1 MMLLIMSHLHRVLV
15 LLISLTMFY
24 FTLSSST
31 TTKYDVKFTSI
42 IQLYGVNVA
51 MMEEIEQQVFKEV
64 MATTM
69 TGISSHDIHIR
80 MIEPGD
86 SQQLGRQE
94 SSDIVRIEYGTEFT
108 TTAEISIISKVK
120 ELSHESEQ
128 RFVLEGESLSSIFVE
143 KCSKL
148 GSNKIGPLQLSFGVP
163 VYVSSGTTPVAGGI
177 AVPTSLPTT
186 FPTAAPSSE
195 ADWKQSMYV
204 ISFESS
210 VLIRFE
216 CDISPCLGI
225 DEMDDPS
232 QQAFREVF
240 ASSMQNVSLD
250 DVSIVSVLVHN
261 SHYPTFRGVFSTQF
275 ITDDSSRIHEII
287 GNLTAEMN
295 ETFASATVEGEEAP
309 SSILAST
316 FVERSVELGSV
327 IFALSNPTVIFSPP
341 EVSTEYWMEEVQTFV
356 PSSAPSVLVSHR
368 PSNGPSGDPSNEPS
382 NEPSSEPSRYPSGV
396 PSSIPSGVQTVHPSG
411 LPSNDP
417 SGDPSG
423 APSNEPSG
431 EPSSEPSSRPRSEP
445 SVEPSSEPSCHPSG
459 APSVCPSSD
468 PSNGPSGD
476 PSNEPSNEPSSEPS
490 CHPSGVPSSVP
501 SGVQTVHPSRLPSND
516 PSGDPSSEP
525 SCHPSG
531 VSSYCPSS
539 DPSNG
544 PSGEPSNEPSSEPSR
559 HPTRRVPSGI
569 PSSDPSSQPSSDPS
583 GTMPVTGGAAAPT
596 SLSTIF
602 PTAAPSAEADWK
614 QSMYVISFESSVLI
628 RFECDISPCLGI
640 DEMDDPSQQA
650 FREVFASSMQNVSLD
665 DVSIVSVL
673 VHNSHYPTF
682 RGVFSTQ
689 FITDDSSRIHE
700 IIGNLTAEMNETFA
714 SATVEGEE
722 APSSILA
729 STFVERSVE
738 LGSVIFALSNPTVIF
753 SPPEVST
760 EYGMEEV
767 QTFVPSSAPSVLVSH
782 RPSNGP
788 SGDPSNEPSNE
799 PSSEPS
805 CHPSGV
811 PSSVPSGVQ
820 TVHPSGL
827 PSNDPSGDPSS
838 EPSCHPSGVSS
849 YCPSSD
855 PSNGPS
861 GEPSNEPSSEPSRHP
876 TRSVPSGI
884 PSSDPSSQP
893 SSDPSGTMPVE
904 GGAAAPTS
912 LSTTFPT
919 AAPSAEADWKQSMY
933 VISFESSVLI
943 RFECDISPCLGI
955 DEMDD
960 PSQQAFRE
968 VFASSMQN
976 VSLDDVSIV
985 SVLVHNSHYPTFR
998 GVFSTQFI
1006 TDDSSRIHEIIG
1018 NLTAEMN
1025 ETFASATVEGEEAPS
1040 SILASTFVERSVEL
1054 GSVIFALSNPTVIF
1068 SPPDVSTEY
1077 GMEEVQTFVPS
1088 SAPSV
1093 LVSHRP
1099 SNGPSGEPSR
1109 HPTRSVP
1116 SGIPSSYPSSQPSSD
1131 PSGTMP
1137 VEGGAA
1143 APTSLTTIFPTAAPS
1158 AEADWKQSMY
1168 VISFES
1174 SVLIRFEC
1182 DVSPCLGIDEMDDP
1196 SQQAFREVFASS
1208 MQNVSLDD
1216 VSIVSVLVHNSH
1228 YPTFRGVFSTQFITD
1243 DSSRIHE
1250 IIGNLTAEMNETF
1263 ASATVEGEEAPSSIL
1278 ASTFVERS
1286 VELGSV
1292 IFALSNP
1299 TVIFS
1304 PPDVSTEYGMEEVQ
1318 TFVPSSAPSV
1328 LVSHRPSNGPS
1339 GEPSRHPT
1347 RSVPSGIPSS
1357 YPSSQPSSDPSGAM
1371 PVEGGAAAPTSLTT
1385 IFPTAAPSAEADWKQ
1400 SMYVISFESS
1410 VLIRFECDVSPCLG
1424 IDEMDDPSQQ
1434 AFREVFASSMQN
1446 VSLDDVSIVSVLVHN
1461 SHYPTFRGVFS
1472 TQFITDDSSRIHE
1485 IIGNLTAEM
1494 NETFASATVEGEEA
1508 PSSILASTFVE
1519 RSVELGSVI
1528 FALSNPTV
1536 IFSPPDVSTEY
1547 GMEEVQ
1553 TFVPS
1558 SAPSV
1563 LVSHRPSNGPS
1574 GEPSRHPTRS
1584 VPSGIPSSY
1593 PSSQPSSDPSGAMP
1607 VEGGAAAPTSL
1618 TTIFPTAAP
1627 SAEADWKQSMYV
1639 ISFES
1644 SVLIRFECDVS
1655 PCLGIDEMDDP
1666 SQQAFRE
1673 VFASSM
1679 QNVSLDDVSIVSV
1692 LVHNSHYPTFRGVFS
1707 TQFITDDS
1715 SRIHEIIGNLTA
1727 EMNETFASAT
1737 VEGEEAPSS
1746 ILASTFVER
1755 SVELGSV
1762 IFALSNPTVIFSP
1775 PDVSTEYGMEE
1786 VQTFVPSSAPSV
1798 LVSHRPSNGPSGE
1811 PSRHPTRS
1819 VPSGIPSS
1827 YPSSQPSSDPSGAM
1841 PVEGGAAAPTSLTTI
1856 FPTAAPSAEAD
1867 WKQSMYVIS
1876 FESSVLIRFEC
1887 DVSPCLGI
1895 DEMDDPS
1902 QQAFREVFASSMQ
1915 NVSLDDVSIV
1925 SVLVHNSHYPTFR
1938 GVFSTQFITDD
1949 SSRIHEIIGNL
1960 TAEMNE
1966 TFASATVE
1974 GEEAPSS
1981 ILASTFVER
1990 SVELGSVIFALSNPT
2005 VIFSPPDVSTE
2016 YGMEEVQTF
2025 VPSSAPSV
2033 LVSHRPSNG
2042 PSGEPSRHPTR
2053 SVPSGIPSSYPSS
2066 QPSSDPSGAMPVE
2079 GGAAAPTSLS
2089 TIFPTAAPSA
2099 EADWK
2104 QSMYVISFESSV
2116 LIRFECDVSP
2126 CLGIDEMDDPSQQA
2140 FREVFASSMQ
2150 NVSLD
2155 DVSIVS
2161 VLVHNSH
2168 YPTFRGVFS
2177 TQFITDDSSRIHE
2190 IIGNLTAEMNETFA
2204 SATVEGEEAP
2214 SSILASTFVERSVEL
2229 GSVIFALSNPTVIF
2243 SPPDVSTEYGMEEV
2257 QTFVP
2262 SSAPS
2267 VLVSHRPSNGPSGEP
2282 SRHPTRSV
2290 PSGIPS
2296 SYPSSQPSSDPSG
2309 AMPVEGGAAA
2319 PTSLS
2324 TIFPTAAPSAEADWK
2339 QSMYVISFESSVLI
2353 RFECDVSPCLG
2364 IDEMD
2369 DPSQQAFREVFAS
2382 SMQNVSLDDVSI
2394 VSVLVHN
2401 SHYPTFRGVFS
2412 TQFITDDSS
2421 RIHEIIGN
2429 LTAEMNETFASATV
2443 EGEEAPSSILASTF
2457 VERSVELGSVI
2468 FALSNPTVIFS
2479 PPEVSTEYGMEEV
2492 QTFVP
2497 SSAPS
2502 VLVSH
2507 RPSNGPSGEPSR
2519 HPTRSVPSGIPS
2531 SYPSSQPS
2539 SDPSGAMPVEG
2550 GAAAPTSLTTI
2561 FPTAAPSAE
2570 ADWKQSMY
2578 VISFESSVL
2587 IRFEC
2592 DVSPCLGIDEMD
2604 DPSQQAFREVFASS
2618 MQNVSL
2624 DDVSIVS
2631 VLVHNSHYPTFR
2643 GVFSTQFITDD
2654 SSRIHEII
2662 GNLTAEMNETFASA
2676 TVEGEEA
2683 PSSILAS
2690 TFVER
2695 SVELGSVIFALSNP
2709 TVIFSPPDVSTEYG
2723 MEEVQTFVP
2732 SSAPSVLV
2740 SHRPSNG
2747 PSGEPSRHPTRS
2759 VPSGIP
2765 SSYPSSQPSSDPSGA
2780 MPVEGG
2786 AAAPTS
2792 LSTIFP
2798 TAAPSAE
2805 ADWKQSMYV
2814 ISFESSVL
2822 IRFECD
2828 ISPCLGIDEMD
2839 DPSQQAFREVF
2850 ASSMQN
2856 VSLDDVSIVSV
2867 LVHNSHYPT
2876 FRGVFSTQFITDD
2889 SSRIHEII
2897 GNLTAEMN
2905 ETFASATV
2913 EGEEAPSSILAST
2926 FVERSVELGSVI
2938 FALSNPTVI
2947 FSPPEVSTEY
2957 GMEEVQTFVPSSAPS
2972 VLVSHRPSNGPSGEP
2987 SRHPTRSVPSG
2998 IPSSYPSSQPSSDP
3012 SGAMPV
3018 EGGAAAPT
3026 SLSTIFPTA
3035 APSAEADWKQS
3046 MYVISFESSVLIRFE
3061 CDISPCLGIDEMD
3074 DPSQQAFREVFASSM
3089 QNVSLDDVSI
3099 VSVLVHN
3106 SHYPTFRGVFSTQFI
3121 TDDSSRIHE
3130 IIGNLTAEMNETFA
3144 SATVEGEE
3152 APSSILASTF
3162 VERSVELGSVIFALS
3177 NPTVI
3182 FSPPEVSTEYGMEEV
3197 QTFVPSSAPSVLV
3210 SHLPN
3215 NGPSGEPSSD
3225 AIDNLS
3231 LHPSYIPTQYLL
3243 LPVLGPS
3250 SRPTSSIMGE
3260 PTPHVSHAP
3269 FSPPTRQPSKL
3280 PSPCPSLLSNQ
3291 SPSLLSTTTPS
3302 AVIEWMQSVF
3312 IITVAASQE
3321 LFGIIAS
3328 DLDDHAVTAFQEV
3341 AARSMP
3347 NVSVDDVTVLSVV
3360 DLLPTQTTLLG
3371 IVINYSTQL
3380 TAKSTHSIADIIEG
3394 ISTSSEMFLE
3404 ENDVGALFVEECVNV
3419 GSTTVT
3425 NETIV
3430 HYGILEVSEVYEV
3443 TEVQTGYPSSHPS
3456 HGPTSIPSPSPSQ
3469 SPVTSRPT
3477 FPGDTNRP
3485 SFMPTFVP
3493 TCMPSGNPSYIPSS
3507 QPTQPTSQPTTLP
3520 TGEPSVC
3527 PSVQPTSQPSA
3538 LPTSFPSATPSF
3550 APTLS
3555 YYTLFDSSS
3564 IALPPQSGE
3573 FSFTYHVNSLSDF
3586 AEVNERWATFKDNY
3600 LDGPFELDYSI
3611 DDIWISGVSF
3621 GDVEPWVVG
3630 DMTCQET
3637 SLVTPI
3643 INSLVSGVV
3652 TNSSLL
3658 CSGTSLSVHNEGN
3671 LCINC
3676 GENNAGSTRCA
3687 DPKNGTVSLPL
3698 NASCFDWESDNRIT
3712 KHAVA
3717 ISFSSHERVKFTVP
3731 SVEFIRLT
3739 PLTNSIVVMAGTLSS
3754 NGGMLYCKAYRPEI
3768 KDVSTITRSELRMQ
3782 GFSTLIP
3789 KSEGDSPVESNVSI
3803 PELIAASTYE
3813 VYCHVEDTAGN
3824 MASLDDMFL
3833 TRTTTNTLC
3842 CRDIKFDK
3850 VSKYVTASANPE
3862 NFRFQFSLPSIPE
3875 SGLEVTVTPYV
3886 LHESNDYA
3894 SLINILPKKFTFST
3908 NTQSRGKSRVFALSS
3923 PLAVPSS
3930 IYSLHLNVSEHA
3942 VNSSLLRKYL
3952 PPAPR
3957 VLEVLGGSSALPPP
3971 ALESAVFSS
3980 SGQSVS
3986 VCFDDATDYGA
3997 NILGTLVNSKWKCSR
4012 LFSFNGDEVTSCT
4025 WSSAS
4030 CVRMIPCGNT
4040 LCAQVPNRNSLNLLK
4055 PEDSLTLKDSAI
4067 KSACRAGTTCA
4078 LNYYANES
4086 AIVVSAPL
4094 LPLQPSVFITAS
4106 DAGGACDTPL
4116 TLDATATTG
4125 SGGRPWQSIEWSV
4138 SVPLESAEANAT
4150 LTAAQLDELDTLASY
4165 LNIVGSISAPITIPF
4180 DMLNMTSYTF
4190 TLSVKNFLQSEEE
4203 YVAGSVDVFV
4213 TDAAAASSPFVFFD
4227 GPKYRI
4233 VRAFDEFSVLVS
4245 SERPSCLSSSTIS
4258 YTWKVF
4264 EGTTYINVVSTSNEA
4279 RRMKLA
4285 PYSLTAGETY
4295 SFSVT
4300 AQLNNGGIGK
4310 GLLTVYVEV
4319 GSAYVSIAGAN
4330 SLIIPYSSPVNLDA
4344 SNSVL
4349 EDLSPIDPDNVVDL
4363 VWSCTIGDVFTT
4375 DTELE
4380 FGDSCDDVFLINKSA
4395 ISTYPS
4401 TELVPIHTALLQADV
4416 LYSITASAFLASD
4429 NEVTAS
4435 VSIQSLPPVVVL
4447 PSIEISSTFRKF
4459 NGDEILQIFATIDSV
4474 SEARDQNV
4482 TWSLMDDIGV
4492 SINLESILLTSQVRS
4507 VQRNTTV
4514 SFPLSAKPFS
4524 FAAGKTYTFRLEAKS
4539 LEGGV
4544 SFSQISLTANGPPT
4558 SGEVEIVPS
4567 IGYSFDTRFFLT
4579 AQYWMEDAS
4588 DYPILYSFRYTLQEI
4603 SSNVT
4608 RFSFMNIG
4616 FTSERAFRTTQLP
4629 SGLSTRQ
4636 HTVHISVSIS
4646 DFYGSS
4652 TEELMNATVYDTTI
4666 LASADISRRLSF
4678 SDLSSNINSAMSSG
4692 DVDAVSIEVNNIIVT
4707 LVAEDCSSVPDC
4719 TSVYN
4724 RDECFNTPHTC
4735 GECLPGYTGV
4745 VGPANSWCA
4754 PESIIPALHDL
4765 HSPCNA
4771 TGNSATD
4778 PCMPPLMCLDGACAL
4793 PNKACPSNSSDAI
4806 CSNGGSCQFV
4816 DKFSGNVLS
4825 NCSVSD
4831 TSCAAVCSCGVGRY
4845 GSACEMTSTDYAER
4859 LETRVLL
4866 CEGLQF
4872 IGENLDESAELL
4884 SSIAAALQYAFS
4896 PFEAGSV
4903 DSILTCVNVAQ
4914 IVIRMSDYGFLDNE
4928 PLFAVDGSLPPHA
4941 AMLFFSSKVLSFVQ
4955 LEMLRNSTGI
4965 TMQNISNIVMEMTNL
4980 QDSLMSS
4987 VSSGMVGGENE
4998 INLLSDSVL
5007 ISVKYPFLDTLANAS
5022 LTSPVSTGDVIYGR
5036 ETAQVILPSSGMLA
5050 CESFA
5055 DSSSSAEFVR
5065 LSLSTWLQN
5074 PYYVDLHSALS
5085 VNTTLE
5091 SQIIR
5096 FATMGYKD
5104 QSLVEELD
5112 PSNMYDTN
5120 YTLVVP
5126 LNVEWDWSN
5135 ASNIIAGISAFL
5147 QDGTPVDAPCELTS
5161 VSSTALSYSCTNLL
5175 DYCPQQLAV
5184 NDNVTNRRL
5193 EMSSGNIKA
5202 DSDYPAIYPDHPHY
5216 SYWSLLKMKRREIP
5230 QSRRLDFD
5238 YGVEGDDDAA
5248 GTVTY
5253 NDYGALMSSVGNENA
5268 GTFRTN
5274 PAVLHTR
5281 QGILTVSCIALA
5293 VCVLFLCLRGFIM
5306 WDIRDKVHK
5315 YKVHKKAAVVK
5326 GDSVNNL
5333 VMKSLV
5339 TLNCD
5344 SDDEIPWKLKMNVR
5358 RPSSSDDLDDSDSD
5372 MEFKDKMDW
5381 QEQDSSCRSDV
5392 YSEMSSINGST
5403 PRKSNMHSEVSS
5415 ASEST
5420 NVLFSQKSDVYSE
5433 VSSISV
5439 SATIPVDN
5447 SFENTSQ
5454 STCQSTKTKHLEQ
5467 YEKAKAVRN
5476 FIASVTP
5483 PAFRAT
5489 SKSGWVRFVNA
5500 ICRHHNWVRCF
5511 TFPSRR
5517 LPRAIR
5523 YLVIVTD
5530 ILILLFV
5537 DSLFF
5542 GILFVDDGYCESL
5555 SGEGNAEICM
5565 AKPSRMQSDISMCY
5579 FDETTYGCYLRPPP
5593 DDLTFF
5599 LIVAMLVTTLSI
5611 LPSVFCETILR
5622 DVCARTPSFAV
5633 QHSAENKYI
5642 MNLGELRRGA
5652 KNTLTAYLAGAVGIF
5667 SEVHIKSE
5675 KNKDDAAI
5683 CESDLRLE
5691 EINFYNE
5698 FRTLHEEVNL
5708 LTTAA
5713 KATLAYNT
5721 AVCSLPWTVGTL
5733 DLEDDLLDCARALK
5747 EYLGLYD
5754 DGSPMPMTAS
5764 QQLVFRTARRKLEWK
5779 IQKVRNQAEE
5789 IMGHIDEFLK
5799 SDQGAIDNINSF
5811 LIQSFILEQMSPFRR
5826 HALRE
5831 EFFHYDSA
5839 SPPPVNGM
5847 LWMSCWVF
5855 LILLWIFLV
5864 YWCLLWAMENSSVTA
5879 TMWMQQMIFVLIQE
5893 CFVNECMQ
5901 IFIVNVLVVES
5912 LRPQLKKIIDV
5923 LTGILL
5929 AKVATEKKMESER
5942 FNLAQ
5947 HTSAACRAAQKPEL
5961 RKLISSRLLRHI
5973 NVHDIAMC
5981 REVKSEKM
5989 GMLPSL
5995 LISLP
6000 TLLAFMHESVQQCF
6014 LDVLIPSCWC
6024 FFILANSYMLM
6035 ISPLLF
6041 ALPYVLLFMFLLH
6054 RYGYLLPKRKRHRQY
6069 MQYVMEQMRV
6079 SDQECSHG
6087 YEVHQDSV
6095 DNMWRN
6101 MNLNLSLKE
6110 KDKSTQHLIATAR
6123 FFPEPIL
6130 RMQVSMKER
6139 DKYFFEKVS
6148 DDSILA
6154 RMTNSLLWNLPS
6166 LKNGHT
6172 TGGEF
6177 VDVERYGEANLIM
6190 EEDVDDFEGEKAGF
6204 NGTEEFLQNF
6214 PVEENKGMCSYGRIP
6229 SEVFATG
6236 TICANEISSS
6246 HDIPFPTRSDK
6257 TNCAIGKYDSPISVC
6272 HNNLSSPAVAGKWES
6287 SLVHNKKGSM
6297 EIVNESGTS
6306 DVGSEDSIK

>member
-1 MMLLIMSHLHRVLV
+1 MLLIMSHLHRVLV
-15 LLISLTMFY
+15 LLIIMFY

-51 MMEEIEQQVFKEV
+51 MMEEMEQQVFKEV

-108 TTAEISIISKVK
+108 TTTEISISSKVK

-148 GSNKIGPLQLSFGVP
+148 GSNKILPLQLSFGVP

-177 AVPTSLPTT
+177 AVPTSLPTI
-186 FPTAAPSSE
+186 FPTTAPSGE

-341 EVSTEYWMEEVQTFV
+341 DVSTEYGMEEVQTFV
-356 PSSAPSVLVSHR
+356 PSSAPSVLVSYR
-368 PSNGPSGDPSNEPS
+368 PSNGPSGEPSNEPS
-382 NEPSSEPSRYPSGV
+382 NEPSCEPSRHPSGV
-396 PSSIPSGVQTVHPSG
+396 PSSVPSGVQTVHPSG
-411 LPSNDP
+411 LPNNDP
-417 SGDPSG
+417 SGDPSS

-459 APSVCPSSD
+459 APSYC
-468 PSNGPSGD
+468 PSGD
-476 PSNEPSNEPSSEPS
+476 PSNEPSSKPS
-490 CHPSGVPSSVP
+490 CHPSGVPSHVP
-501 SGVQTVHPSRLPSND
+501 SGVQTVHPSSLPSND

-539 DPSNG
+539 NPSNG
-544 PSGEPSNEPSSEPSR
+544 PSGEPSSEPSR
-559 HPTRRVPSGI
+559 HPRSVPSGI
-569 PSSDPSSQPSSDPS
+569 PSSYPSSQPSSDPS
-583 GTMPVTGGAAAPT
+583 GTMPVAGGAAAPT
-596 SLSTIF
+596 SLPTTF
-602 PTAAPSAEADWK
+602 PTAAPSSEADWKQSMYVISFESSVLIRFECDISPCLGIDEMDDPSQQALREVFASSMQNVSLDDVSIVSVLVHNSHYPTFRGVFSTQFITDDSSRIHEIIGNLTAEMNETFASATVEGEEAPSSILASTFVERSVELGSVIFALSNPTVIFSPPDVSTEYGMEEVQTFVPSSAPSVLVSYRPSNGPSGEPSNEPSNEPSCEPSRYPRSEPSGIPSSEPSRYPSSVPSGIPSSYPSSQPSSDPSGTMPGAGGAAAPTSLPTTFPTTAPSGEADWK

-753 SPPEVST
+753 SPPDVST

-788 SGDPSNEPSNE
+788 SG
-799 PSSEPS
+799 
-805 CHPSGV
+805 
-811 PSSVPSGVQ
+811 
-820 TVHPSGL
+820 
-827 PSNDPSGDPSS
+827 
-838 EPSCHPSGVSS
+838 
-849 YCPSSD
+849 
-855 PSNGPS
+855 
-861 GEPSNEPSSEPSRHP
+861 EPSRHP
-876 TRSVPSGI
+876 TRSVPGGI
-884 PSSDPSSQP
+884 PSSYPSSQP
-893 SSDPSGTMPVE
+893 SSDPSGTMPVA

-912 LSTTFPT
+912 LPTTFPT
-919 AAPSAEADWKQSMY
+919 TAPSGEADWKQSMYVISFESSVLIRFECDISPCLGIDEMDDPSQQAFREVFASSMQNVSLDDVSIVSVLVHNSHYPTFRGVFSTQFITDDSSRIHEIIGNLTAEMNETFASATVEGEEAPSSILASTFVERSVELGSVIFALSNPTVIFSPPDVSTEYGMEEVQTFVPSSAPSVLVSHRPSNGPSGEPSRHPTRSVPGGIPSSYPSSQPSSDPSGTMPVAGGAAAPTSLPTTFPTTAPSGEADWKQSMY

-1137 VEGGAA
+1137 VAGGAA
-1143 APTSLTTIFPTAAPS
+1143 APTSLPTTAPS
-1158 AEADWKQSMY
+1158 GEADWKQSMY

-1182 DVSPCLGIDEMDDP
+1182 DISPCLGIDEMDDPSQQAFREVFASSMQNVSLDDVSIVSVLVHNSHYPTFRGVFSTQFITDDSSRIHEIIGNLTAEMNETFASATVEGEEAPSSILASTFVERSVELGSVIFALSNPTVIFSPPDVSTEYGMEEVQTFVPSSAPSVLVSHRPSNGPSGEPSRHPTRSVPGGIPSSYPSSQPSSDPSGTMPVAGGAAAPTSLPTTFPTTAPSGEADWKQSMYVISFESSVLIRFECDISPCLGIDEMDDP

-1357 YPSSQPSSDPSGAM
+1357 YPSSQPSSDPSGTM
-1371 PVEGGAAAPTSLTT
+1371 PVAGGAAAPTSLPTT
-1385 IFPTAAPSAEADWKQ
+1385 APSGEADWKQ

-1410 VLIRFECDVSPCLG
+1410 VLIRFECDISPCLG

-1593 PSSQPSSDPSGAMP
+1593 PSSQPSSDPSGTMP
-1607 VEGGAAAPTSL
+1607 VAGGAAAPTSL
-1618 TTIFPTAAP
+1618 PTTFPTTAP
-1627 SAEADWKQSMYV
+1627 SGEADWKQSMYV

-1644 SVLIRFECDVS
+1644 SVLIRFECDIS

-1811 PSRHPTRS
+1811 PS
-1819 VPSGIPSS
+1819 
-1827 YPSSQPSSDPSGAM
+1827 
-1841 PVEGGAAAPTSLTTI
+1841 
-1856 FPTAAPSAEAD
+1856 
-1867 WKQSMYVIS
+1867 
-1876 FESSVLIRFEC
+1876 
-1887 DVSPCLGI
+1887 
-1895 DEMDDPS
+1895 
-1902 QQAFREVFASSMQ
+1902 
-1915 NVSLDDVSIV
+1915 
-1925 SVLVHNSHYPTFR
+1925 
-1938 GVFSTQFITDD
+1938 
-1949 SSRIHEIIGNL
+1949 
-1960 TAEMNE
+1960 
-1966 TFASATVE
+1966 
-1974 GEEAPSS
+1974 
-1981 ILASTFVER
+1981 
-1990 SVELGSVIFALSNPT
+1990 
-2005 VIFSPPDVSTE
+2005 
-2016 YGMEEVQTF
+2016 
-2025 VPSSAPSV
+2025 
-2033 LVSHRPSNG
+2033 
-2042 PSGEPSRHPTR
+2042 
-2053 SVPSGIPSSYPSS
+2053 
-2066 QPSSDPSGAMPVE
+2066 
-2079 GGAAAPTSLS
+2079 
-2089 TIFPTAAPSA
+2089 
-2099 EADWK
+2099 
-2104 QSMYVISFESSV
+2104 
-2116 LIRFECDVSP
+2116 
-2126 CLGIDEMDDPSQQA
+2126 
-2140 FREVFASSMQ
+2140 
-2150 NVSLD
+2150 
-2155 DVSIVS
+2155 
-2161 VLVHNSH
+2161 
-2168 YPTFRGVFS
+2168 
-2177 TQFITDDSSRIHE
+2177 
-2190 IIGNLTAEMNETFA
+2190 
-2204 SATVEGEEAP
+2204 
-2214 SSILASTFVERSVEL
+2214 
-2229 GSVIFALSNPTVIF
+2229 
-2243 SPPDVSTEYGMEEV
+2243 
-2257 QTFVP
+2257 
-2262 SSAPS
+2262 
-2267 VLVSHRPSNGPSGEP
+2267 
-2282 SRHPTRSV
+2282 
-2290 PSGIPS
+2290 
-2296 SYPSSQPSSDPSG
+2296 
-2309 AMPVEGGAAA
+2309 
-2319 PTSLS
+2319 
-2324 TIFPTAAPSAEADWK
+2324 
-2339 QSMYVISFESSVLI
+2339 
-2353 RFECDVSPCLG
+2353 
-2364 IDEMD
+2364 
-2369 DPSQQAFREVFAS
+2369 
-2382 SMQNVSLDDVSI
+2382 
-2394 VSVLVHN
+2394 
-2401 SHYPTFRGVFS
+2401 
-2412 TQFITDDSS
+2412 
-2421 RIHEIIGN
+2421 
-2429 LTAEMNETFASATV
+2429 
-2443 EGEEAPSSILASTF
+2443 
-2457 VERSVELGSVI
+2457 
-2468 FALSNPTVIFS
+2468 
-2479 PPEVSTEYGMEEV
+2479 
-2492 QTFVP
+2492 
-2497 SSAPS
+2497 
-2502 VLVSH
+2502 
-2507 RPSNGPSGEPSR
+2507 
-2519 HPTRSVPSGIPS
+2519 
-2531 SYPSSQPS
+2531 
-2539 SDPSGAMPVEG
+2539 
-2550 GAAAPTSLTTI
+2550 
-2561 FPTAAPSAE
+2561 
-2570 ADWKQSMY
+2570 
-2578 VISFESSVL
+2578 
-2587 IRFEC
+2587 
-2592 DVSPCLGIDEMD
+2592 
-2604 DPSQQAFREVFASS
+2604 
-2618 MQNVSL
+2618 
-2624 DDVSIVS
+2624 
-2631 VLVHNSHYPTFR
+2631 
-2643 GVFSTQFITDD
+2643 
-2654 SSRIHEII
+2654 
-2662 GNLTAEMNETFASA
+2662 
-2676 TVEGEEA
+2676 
-2683 PSSILAS
+2683 
-2690 TFVER
+2690 
-2695 SVELGSVIFALSNP
+2695 
-2709 TVIFSPPDVSTEYG
+2709 
-2723 MEEVQTFVP
+2723 
-2732 SSAPSVLV
+2732 
-2740 SHRPSNG
+2740 
-2747 PSGEPSRHPTRS
+2747 
-2759 VPSGIP
+2759 
-2765 SSYPSSQPSSDPSGA
+2765 
-2780 MPVEGG
+2780 
-2786 AAAPTS
+2786 
-2792 LSTIFP
+2792 
-2798 TAAPSAE
+2798 
-2805 ADWKQSMYV
+2805 
-2814 ISFESSVL
+2814 
-2822 IRFECD
+2822 
-2828 ISPCLGIDEMD
+2828 
-2839 DPSQQAFREVF
+2839 
-2850 ASSMQN
+2850 
-2856 VSLDDVSIVSV
+2856 
-2867 LVHNSHYPT
+2867 
-2876 FRGVFSTQFITDD
+2876 
-2889 SSRIHEII
+2889 
-2897 GNLTAEMN
+2897 
-2905 ETFASATV
+2905 
-2913 EGEEAPSSILAST
+2913 
-2926 FVERSVELGSVI
+2926 
-2938 FALSNPTVI
+2938 
-2947 FSPPEVSTEY
+2947 
-2957 GMEEVQTFVPSSAPS
+2957 
-2972 VLVSHRPSNGPSGEP
+2972 
-2987 SRHPTRSVPSG
+2987 
-2998 IPSSYPSSQPSSDP
+2998 
-3012 SGAMPV
+3012 
-3018 EGGAAAPT
+3018 
-3026 SLSTIFPTA
+3026 
-3035 APSAEADWKQS
+3035 
-3046 MYVISFESSVLIRFE
+3046 
-3061 CDISPCLGIDEMD
+3061 
-3074 DPSQQAFREVFASSM
+3074 
-3089 QNVSLDDVSI
+3089 
-3099 VSVLVHN
+3099 
-3106 SHYPTFRGVFSTQFI
+3106 
-3121 TDDSSRIHE
+3121 
-3130 IIGNLTAEMNETFA
+3130 
-3144 SATVEGEE
+3144 
-3152 APSSILASTF
+3152 
-3162 VERSVELGSVIFALS
+3162 
-3177 NPTVI
+3177 
-3182 FSPPEVSTEYGMEEV
+3182 
-3197 QTFVPSSAPSVLV
+3197 
-3210 SHLPN
+3210 
-3215 NGPSGEPSSD
+3215 SD

-3231 LHPSYIPTQYLL
+3231 LHPSYIPTQHLL

-3250 SRPTSSIMGE
+3250 ARPTSSIMGE

-3269 FSPPTRQPSKL
+3269 FSPP
-3280 PSPCPSLLSNQ
+3280 SPCPTLLSNQ

-3321 LFGIIAS
+3321 LFGITAS

-3360 DLLPTQTTLLG
+3360 DLLPAQTTLLG
-3371 IVINYSTQL
+3371 IVISYSTQL

-3456 HGPTSIPSPSPSQ
+3456 HGPTSVPSPSPSQ

-3493 TCMPSGNPSYIPSS
+3493 TGMPSGNPSYIPSS

-3538 LPTSFPSATPSF
+3538 LPTSFPSARPSL

-3586 AEVNERWATFKDNY
+3586 VEVNERWVTFKENY

-3739 PLTNSIVVMAGTLSS
+3739 PLKNSIVVMAGTLSS

-3768 KDVSTITRSELRMQ
+3768 RDVSTVTRSELRMQ

-3923 PLAVPSS
+3923 PLAVPNS

-3986 VCFDDATDYGA
+3986 VCFDDATDYGV
-3997 NILGTLVNSKWKCSR
+3997 NILGTLVNTKWKCSR

-4086 AIVVSAPL
+4086 AIVVSSPL
-4094 LPLQPSVFITAS
+4094 LPLQPSVFVTAS
-4106 DAGGACDTPL
+4106 DAGGACDNPL

-4150 LTAAQLDELDTLASY
+4150 LTAAQLDELDMLASY

-4190 TLSVKNFLQSEEE
+4190 TLSVKNFLQSAEE

-4213 TDAAAASSPFVFFD
+4213 TDAAAASSPFVYFD

-4264 EGTTYINVVSTSNEA
+4264 KGTTYTNVVSASNEA

-4285 PYSLTAGETY
+4285 PYSLTVGETY

-4300 AQLNNGGIGK
+4300 AQLDNGGIGK

-4330 SLIIPYSSPVNLDA
+4330 SLIIPHSSPVNLDA

-4363 VWSCTIGDVFTT
+4363 VWSCTIGDVFTN

-4380 FGDSCDDVFLINKSA
+4380 FGDSCDDVFLINTSA
-4395 ISTYPS
+4395 SSSYPS

-4416 LYSITASAFLASD
+4416 LYSITATAFLASD

-4435 VSIQSLPPVVVL
+4435 VSIQSLPPLVVL

-4459 NGDEILQIFATIDSV
+4459 NGDEILQIFATIDSD
-4474 SEARDQNV
+4474 SEAQDQNV

-4492 SINLESILLTSQVRS
+4492 SIDLESILLTSQVRS
-4507 VQRNTTV
+4507 VQRNTTL

-4539 LEGGV
+4539 QEGSV

-4558 SGEVEIVPS
+4558 SGEVEVVPL

-4588 DYPILYSFRYTLQEI
+4588 DYPILYSFRYTLQDI

-4608 RFSFMNIG
+4608 GLSFMNIG

-4636 HTVHISVSIS
+4636 HTVHISASIS

-4666 LASADISRRLSF
+4666 LASADIFRRLSF

-4692 DVDAVSIEVNNIIVT
+4692 DVEAVSIEVNNIIVT
-4707 LVAEDCSSVPDC
+4707 LLAEDCSSVPDC

-4754 PESIIPALHDL
+4754 PESMIPALQGL
-4765 HSPCNA
+4765 HSPCIA

-4806 CSNGGSCQFV
+4806 CSNGGSCEFI
-4816 DKFSGNVLS
+4816 DKFSGSILS

-4831 TSCAAVCSCGVGRY
+4831 TSCTAVCSCGVGRY

-4859 LETRVLL
+4859 LETRALL

-4903 DSILTCVNVAQ
+4903 DSILTCVNIAR
-4914 IVIRMSDYGFLDNE
+4914 IVIRMSDNDFLDNE

-4955 LEMLRNSTGI
+4955 MEMLRNSTGI
-4965 TMQNISNIVMEMTNL
+4965 TTQNISTIVMEMTNL

-4987 VSSGMVGGENE
+4987 VSSGMVGGEND
-4998 INLLSDSVL
+4998 INLLSDGVL

-5022 LTSPVSTGDVIYGR
+5022 LTSPVSASDVIYGR

-5055 DSSSSAEFVR
+5055 ESSSSAEFVR

-5074 PYYVDLHSALS
+5074 PYFVDLHAALS
-5085 VNTTLE
+5085 MNTTLE

-5120 YTLVVP
+5120 YTLVIP

-5175 DYCPQQLAV
+5175 DYCPQHLAV
-5184 NDNVTNRRL
+5184 NDNVAHRRL
-5193 EMSSGNIKA
+5193 AMSSGNIKA
-5202 DSDYPAIYPDHPHY
+5202 DSEYPAIYPDHPHY
-5216 SYWSLLKMKRREIP
+5216 SYWSLLKMKRQEIP

-5248 GTVTY
+5248 GAVTY

-5372 MEFKDKMDW
+5372 TEFKDKIDW

-5439 SATIPVDN
+5439 SATIPADN

-5523 YLVIVTD
+5523 YLVIVTN

-5754 DGSPMPMTAS
+5754 DGSPMPMTPT

-5839 SPPPVNGM
+5839 SPPPVNGV

-5929 AKVATEKKMESER
+5929 VKVATEKKMESER

-6069 MQYVMEQMRV
+6069 MQYMMEQMRV

-6110 KDKSTQHLIATAR
+6110 KDKSTQRLIATAR

-6177 VDVERYGEANLIM
+6177 IDVERYGEANLIM
-6190 EEDVDDFEGEKAGF
+6190 EEDMDDFEGEKAGF

-6236 TICANEISSS
+6236 TIYANEISSS

-6306 DVGSEDSIK
+6306 DVGSEDWIK